1 MVTYSKFMRPEI
13 SQAIELL
20 RKGDPESADH
30 VLELIQQTVFSF
42 SMKVCG
48 HREDAEDTSQ
58 EVLFKAMG
66 HLPRLDDPGGLTTWL
81 YTVAKNACLMRR
93 RRSKAAPDR
102 VLSLDELMPDRDELE
117 GLERSVPD
125 SPERSVLRE
134 EEAER
139 VRQAVLRIPPQY
151 RLILVLHD
159 MEELSTEEVARI
171 TGLTENTIRVRL
183 HRARL
188 FVRKE
193 LSESR
198 KAETSS
204 SRARKSHPTRSAEE
218 RPQSCRE
225 MFAALS
231 DYLDQRLADSL
242 CTELE
247 KHMSGC
253 VPCQA
258 FVQDLKQTIREI
270 RTFKSESI
278 DSHAAAAIRRVVLQ
292 KYEAALKRSKSA
304 SQP

>member
-1 MVTYSKFMRPEI
+1 MRPEVYE
-13 SQAIELL
+13 AIELL
-20 RKGDPESADH
+20 RTRDPNRADR
-30 VLELIQQTVFSF
+30 VLELIQLTVFSF

-58 EVLFKAMG
+58 EVLVKATE
-66 HLPRLDDPGGLTTWL
+66 HLPKLEDPGGLTTWL

-93 RRSKAAPDR
+93 RRAKSAPHEI
-102 VLSLDELMPDRDELE
+102 LSLDELMPDREELE
-117 GLERSVPD
+117 SLEQSCPN
-125 SPERSVLRE
+125 SPEHSLLRE

-159 MEELSTEEVARI
+159 MEELSTEEVQRI

-193 LSESR
+193 LSQTAQ
-198 KAETSS
+198 AETRSS
-204 SRARKSHPTRSAEE
+204 AIHKSHAKKSSKE
-218 RPQSCRE
+218 RPQNCRE

-231 DYLDQRLADSL
+231 DYVDQRLADSL
-242 CTELE
+242 CAELE

-258 FVQDLKQTIREI
+258 FVQDLKRTIREI
-270 RTFKSESI
+270 KTYRS
-278 DSHAAAAIRRVVLQ
+278 DSMNRHTAAAIRRVVLQ
-292 KYEAALKRSKSA
+292 KYEAALKRSKSM
-304 SQP
+304 SQQ

>member
-1 MVTYSKFMRPEI
+1 MRPEI
-13 SQAIELL
+13 QEAIDLL
-20 RKGDPESADH
+20 RSRDPKGTDR

-58 EVLFKAMG
+58 EVLFKATE
-66 HLPRLDDPGGLTTWL
+66 HLPKLEDPGGLTTWL
-81 YTVAKNACLMRR
+81 YTVAKNSCLMRR
-93 RRSKAAPDR
+93 RKSKSAPSEM
-102 VLSLDELMPDRDELE
+102 LSLDELMPDREELE
-117 GLERSVPD
+117 RLGQTNAVSAEG
-125 SPERSVLRE
+125 SVLRAE
-134 EEAER
+134 EDDR

-159 MEELSTEEVARI
+159 MEELPTEEVARI

-193 LSESR
+193 LGPAR
-198 KAETSS
+198 KPSK
-204 SRARKSHPTRSAEE
+204 ARKSARKSSGKD

-231 DYLDQRLADSL
+231 DYLDEELDDSL
-242 CTELE
+242 CSELE

-258 FVQDLKQTIREI
+258 FVQDLRLTIREI
-270 RTFKSESI
+270 KTYKSESL
-278 DSHAAAAIRRVVLQ
+278 DRNAAAAIRRVVLQ
-292 KYEAALKRSKSA
+292 KYEAALRRSKPA
-304 SQP
+304 AARQ

>member
-1 MVTYSKFMRPEI
+1 MRPEI
-13 SQAIELL
+13 QEAIELL
-20 RKGDPESADH
+20 RSRDPNGTDR

-58 EVLFKAMG
+58 EVLFKATE
-66 HLPRLDDPGGLTTWL
+66 HLPKLEDPGGLTTWL

-93 RRSKAAPDR
+93 RKSKSAPSEL
-102 VLSLDELMPDRDELE
+102 LSLDELMPDREELE
-117 GLERSVPD
+117 RLGQSNAM
-125 SPERSVLRE
+125 SAERSVLRE
-134 EEAER
+134 EEADR
-139 VRQAVLRIPPQY
+139 IRQAVLRIPPQY

-159 MEELSTEEVARI
+159 MEELPTEEVARI

-193 LSESR
+193 LGP
-198 KAETSS
+198 
-204 SRARKSHPTRSAEE
+204 ARKPPKVSTVAQKRHRKTIGKG

-231 DYLDQRLADSL
+231 DYLDEELDDSL
-242 CTELE
+242 CSELE

-253 VPCQA
+253 VPCEA
-258 FVQDLKQTIREI
+258 FVQDLRLTIREI
-270 RTFKSESI
+270 KTYKSESL
-278 DSHAAAAIRRVVLQ
+278 DRNAAAAIRRVVLQ
-292 KYEAALKRSKSA
+292 KYEAALRRSKPA
-304 SQP
+304 AVRQ

>member
-1 MVTYSKFMRPEI
+1 MRPEI
-13 SQAIELL
+13 EEAIQLL
-20 RKGDPESADH
+20 RTGDSSRADR

-58 EVLFKAMG
+58 EVLFKATE
-66 HLPRLDDPGGLTTWL
+66 HLPKLDDPGGLTSWL

-93 RRSKAAPDR
+93 RKTKSVPQEM
-102 VLSLDELMPDRDELE
+102 LSLDDLMPDREELE
-117 GLERSVPD
+117 TFEQSSFG
-125 SPERSVLRE
+125 SPEESVLRE
-134 EEAER
+134 EESER

-159 MEELSTEEVARI
+159 MEELSTEDVARI

-193 LSESR
+193 LSANRRADRSRSR
-198 KAETSS
+198 KPVR
-204 SRARKSHPTRSAEE
+204 RASTKN
-218 RPQSCRE
+218 RPQNCRE

-231 DYLDQRLADSL
+231 DYLDARLADSL
-242 CTELE
+242 CAELE
-247 KHMSGC
+247 RHMSGC

-270 RTFKSESI
+270 KTYKSDSI
-278 DSHAAAAIRRVVLQ
+278 DVHAAAAIRRVVLQ
-292 KYEAALKRSKSA
+292 KYEAALNRSKTPT
-304 SQP
+304 Q

>member
-1 MVTYSKFMRPEI
+1 MRPEI
-13 SQAIELL
+13 LEAIELL
-20 RKGDPESADH
+20 RMRDPKSADR

-58 EVLFKAMG
+58 EVLFKAMQ
-66 HLPRLDDPGGLTTWL
+66 HLPRLEDPGGLTTWL

-93 RRSKAAPDR
+93 RRSKLAPR
-102 VLSLDELMPDRDELE
+102 EMLSLNELMPDREELE
-117 GLERSVPD
+117 SLERSVPD
-125 SPERSVLRE
+125 SPEHSVLRE

-159 MEELSTEEVARI
+159 MEELSTEDVARI

-198 KAETSS
+198 MAETSS
-204 SRARKSHPTRSAEE
+204 SRLRKSPPRSSAKE
-218 RPQSCRE
+218 RSQNCRE

-231 DYLDQRLADSL
+231 DYLDKRLADSL
-242 CTELE
+242 CVELE

-270 RTFKSESI
+270 KTYKAQSI
-278 DSHAAAAIRRVVLQ
+278 DRHAATAIRRVVLQ
-292 KYEAALKRSKSA
+292 KYEAALKQSKSTA
-304 SQP
+304 R

>member
-1 MVTYSKFMRPEI
+1 MRPEI
-13 SQAIELL
+13 QEAINLL
-20 RKGDPESADH
+20 RSRDPKGTDR

-58 EVLFKAMG
+58 EVLFKATE
-66 HLPRLDDPGGLTTWL
+66 HLPKLVDPGGLTTWL
-81 YTVAKNACLMRR
+81 YTVAKNSCLMRR
-93 RRSKAAPDR
+93 RKSKSAPSEM
-102 VLSLDELMPDRDELE
+102 LSLDELMPDREELE
-117 GLERSVPD
+117 RLGQTNAISAEG
-125 SPERSVLRE
+125 SVLRAE
-134 EEAER
+134 EDDR

-159 MEELSTEEVARI
+159 MEELPTEEVARI

-193 LSESR
+193 LGP
-198 KAETSS
+198 
-204 SRARKSHPTRSAEE
+204 ARKPSKARKPARKTIGKD

-231 DYLDQRLADSL
+231 DYLDEELDDSL
-242 CTELE
+242 CSELE

-253 VPCQA
+253 APCQA
-258 FVQDLKQTIREI
+258 FVQDLRLTIREI
-270 RTFKSESI
+270 KTYRSESL
-278 DSHAAAAIRRVVLQ
+278 DRNAAAAIRRVVLQ
-292 KYEAALKRSKSA
+292 KYEAALRRSKPA
-304 SQP
+304 AARQ

>member
-1 MVTYSKFMRPEI
+1 MRPEI
-13 SQAIELL
+13 QEAIELL
-20 RKGDPESADH
+20 RKRDPNSAER
-30 VLELIQQTVFSF
+30 VLELIQRTVFSF

-58 EVLFKAMG
+58 EVLVKATE

-93 RRSKAAPDR
+93 RKSKSSPAEMM
-102 VLSLDELMPDRDELE
+102 SLDELMPDREELE
-117 GLERSVPD
+117 ALEQSATD
-125 SPERSVLRE
+125 SPEHSVLRE

-139 VRQAVLRIPPQY
+139 VRDAVLRIPPQY

-159 MEELSTEEVARI
+159 MEELSTEDVARI
-171 TGLTENTIRVRL
+171 TGMTENTVRVRL

-193 LSESR
+193 LS
-198 KAETSS
+198 TSS
-204 SRARKSHPTRSAEE
+204 KLEDQESSARSSAKSSRPTE
-218 RPQSCRE
+218 RPQNCRE

-231 DYLDQRLADSL
+231 DYVDQRLADSL
-242 CTELE
+242 CAELE

-258 FVQDLKQTIREI
+258 FVQDLKRTIRELK
-270 RTFKSESI
+270 TYNSESM
-278 DSHAAAAIRRVVLQ
+278 DNHAAAAIRRVVLQ
-292 KYEAALKRSKSA
+292 KYEAALRRSKSA
-304 SQP
+304 AN

>member
-1 MVTYSKFMRPEI
+1 MRPEI
-13 SQAIELL
+13 QEAIDLL
-20 RKGDPESADH
+20 RSQDPDGAGR

-48 HREDAEDTSQ
+48 HREDAEDASQ
-58 EVLFKAMG
+58 EVLFKATE
-66 HLPRLDDPGGLTTWL
+66 HLPKLEDPSGLTTWL

-93 RRSKAAPDR
+93 RKSKLAPKEM
-102 VLSLDELMPDRDELE
+102 LSLDQLMPNREELE
-117 GLERSVPD
+117 LLEQSAHD
-125 SPERSVLRE
+125 SPEHSVLRE
-134 EEAER
+134 EESER
-139 VRQAVLRIPPQY
+139 VREAILRIPPQY

-159 MEELSTEEVARI
+159 MEELPTEDIASI

-193 LSESR
+193 LANGREINPPRPAR
-198 KAETSS
+198 KA
-204 SRARKSHPTRSAEE
+204 ARKENRRN

-231 DYLDQRLADSL
+231 DYLDEELDDSL
-242 CTELE
+242 CAELE

-258 FVQDLKQTIREI
+258 FVQDLKLTIREI
-270 RTFKSESI
+270 KSYKSESL
-278 DSHAAAAIRRVVLQ
+278 DRQAAAAIRRVVLQ
-292 KYEAALKRSKSA
+292 KYEAALKRSKLA
-304 SQP
+304 RRQ

>member
-1 MVTYSKFMRPEI
+1 MRPEI
-13 SQAIELL
+13 QEAIELL
-20 RKGDPESADH
+20 RERDPSRNDR

-58 EVLFKAMG
+58 EVLFKATE
-66 HLPRLDDPGGLTTWL
+66 HLSKLQDLGGLTTWL

-93 RRSKAAPDR
+93 RKSKAAPR
-102 VLSLDELMPDRDELE
+102 EMLSLEDLMPDREELE
-117 GLERSVPD
+117 SLERAFSD
-125 SPERSVLRE
+125 SPESSVLHE

-139 VRQAVLRIPPQY
+139 VRQAVLSIPPQY

-159 MEELSTEEVARI
+159 MEELPTEDVARI

-193 LSESR
+193 LANGR
-198 KAETSS
+198 KPEGQLA
-204 SRARKSHPTRSAEE
+204 ALRKSTRKVNGEE
-218 RPQSCRE
+218 HPQSCRE

-231 DYLDQRLADSL
+231 DYLDERMGDSL
-242 CTELE
+242 CGELE

-258 FVQDLKQTIREI
+258 FVQDLKLTIREI
-270 RTFKSESI
+270 KSFKPESL
-278 DSHAAAAIRRVVLQ
+278 DRNTAAAIRRIVLQ
-292 KYEAALKRSKSA
+292 KYEAALKRSKFTW
-304 SQP
+304 Q

>member
-1 MVTYSKFMRPEI
+1 MRPEI
-13 SQAIELL
+13 QEAIELL
-20 RKGDPESADH
+20 RTRDPKVDDR

-58 EVLFKAMG
+58 EVLFKATE
-66 HLPRLDDPGGLTTWL
+66 HLSKLADPGGLTTWL

-93 RRSKAAPDR
+93 RKSKSAPNE
-102 VLSLDELMPDRDELE
+102 VLSLEDLMPDREELE
-117 GLERSVPD
+117 ALERATPD
-125 SPERSVLRE
+125 SPEHSVLRE
-134 EEAER
+134 EQAES

-159 MEELSTEEVARI
+159 MEELSTEDVARI
-171 TGLTENTIRVRL
+171 TGLTDNTIRVRL

-193 LSESR
+193 LAQNRRAELSSARPERRVRGSSR
-198 KAETSS
+198 KD
-204 SRARKSHPTRSAEE
+204 

-231 DYLDQRLADSL
+231 DYLDERLDDSV
-242 CTELE
+242 CAELE

-258 FVQDLKQTIREI
+258 FVQDLKLTIWEIQTY
-270 RTFKSESI
+270 KSESI
-278 DSHAAAAIRRVVLQ
+278 DSDAAAAIRRIVLQ
-292 KYEAALKRSKSA
+292 KYEAALKRSKSIA
-304 SQP
+304 HQ

>member
-1 MVTYSKFMRPEI
+1 MRPEI
-13 SQAIELL
+13 QEAIELL
-20 RKGDPESADH
+20 RRRDPTSSER

-58 EVLFKAMG
+58 EVLFKAIE
-66 HLPRLDDPGGLTTWL
+66 HLPKLKDPGGLTTWL

-93 RRSKAAPDR
+93 RKWEAPDEA
-102 VLSLDELMPDRDELE
+102 LSLDNLMPDHEELE
-117 GLERSVPD
+117 TLEQADPD
-125 SPERSVLRE
+125 SPEHSVLRE

-139 VRQAVLRIPPQY
+139 VREAVLRIPPKY

-171 TGLTENTIRVRL
+171 TGLSENAIGVRL

-193 LSESR
+193 LSLSR
-198 KAETSS
+198 KAEATSLLAYKP
-204 SRARKSHPTRSAEE
+204 ARKTAARE
-218 RPQSCRE
+218 RRRNCQE
-225 MFAALS
+225 MFAVLS
-231 DYLDQRLADSL
+231 DYLDERLPDSL
-242 CTELE
+242 CEELE

-258 FVQDLKQTIREI
+258 FMEDLKQTIREI
-270 RTFKSESI
+270 MTYKSESL
-278 DSHAAAAIRRVVLQ
+278 DRNAAAAIRRIVLE
-292 KYEAALKRSKSA
+292 KYEAALKHSSLRASA
-304 SQP
+304 